1 MANKRIIVIN
11 GKGGSGKDT
20 LVSDFIAYTSKKYF
34 SGICD
39 NISSISPAENIMNHI
54 RELSSSFGKEVP
66 YEKTDEYRRMLHII
80 KTETDKYCNLSMN
93 YLLHRLSSLFFK
105 DINKKFIFVHIREP
119 ENIKTFCDILDA
131 ILLCNA
137 YHKIDN
143 RLTIDVK
150 TLLVESNMTDGKQ
163 YGNHAD
169 DNVKAYDYDF
179 YFRND
184 FSTEVSAE
192 QILSEY
198 KTDVESFYKTVTCGM
213 DGIL

>member
-1 MANKRIIVIN
+1 MANKRIIIIN

-20 LVSDFIAYTSKKYF
+20 LVSDFITYTSKKYF

-39 NISSISPAENIMNHI
+39 NISSISPAENVMNHI

-119 ENIKTFCDILDA
+119 ENIKTFCDVLDA

-150 TLLVESNMTDGKQ
+150 TLLVESNTTDDKQ

-169 DNVKAYDYDF
+169 DDVKAYAYDF

-198 KTDVESFYKTVTCGM
+198 KTDVESFYKMVTCGM